1 MGLISKQV
9 LGIGVHAR
17 EDPPRYTAGRP
28 PSQSLRRIHRTHL
41 FGLRDFTI
49 YFCNVILGILS
60 PEVII
65 VEPNYENMY
74 VMFEKD
80 SNAKRYFNGLP
91 DYVREQ
97 ISSRANSVNTYA
109 GLRDYAENLLR
120 GDD

>member
-1 MGLISKQV
+1 MPAKIRPD
-9 LGIGVHAR
+9 I
-17 EDPPRYTAGRP
+17 PPTGRHRNP
-28 PSQSLRRIHRTHL
+28 FAAFTERIR
-41 FGLRDFTI
+41 
-49 YFCNVILGILS
+49 S
-60 PEVII
+60 VII
-65 VEPNYENMY
+65 VEPKYENMY
-74 VMFEKD
+74 AMFEKD

>member
-1 MGLISKQV
+1 M
-9 LGIGVHAR
+9 
-17 EDPPRYTAGRP
+17 
-28 PSQSLRRIHRTHL
+28 
-41 FGLRDFTI
+41 
-49 YFCNVILGILS
+49 ILGILS

-97 ISSRANSVNTYA
+97 ISSRANSVNNYA

>member
-1 MGLISKQV
+1 
-9 LGIGVHAR
+9 
-17 EDPPRYTAGRP
+17 
-28 PSQSLRRIHRTHL
+28 
-41 FGLRDFTI
+41 
-49 YFCNVILGILS
+49 VILGILS

>member
-1 MGLISKQV
+1 M
-9 LGIGVHAR
+9 
-17 EDPPRYTAGRP
+17 
-28 PSQSLRRIHRTHL
+28 
-41 FGLRDFTI
+41 
-49 YFCNVILGILS
+49 ILGILS

-65 VEPNYENMY
+65 VEPKYENMY
-74 VMFEKD
+74 VVFEKD

>member
-1 MGLISKQV
+1 M
-9 LGIGVHAR
+9 
-17 EDPPRYTAGRP
+17 
-28 PSQSLRRIHRTHL
+28 
-41 FGLRDFTI
+41 
-49 YFCNVILGILS
+49 ILGILS

-65 VEPNYENMY
+65 VERKYENMY
-74 VMFEKD
+74 AMFEED

-97 ISSRANSVNTYA
+97 ISSRANSVNTYS

>member
-1 MGLISKQV
+1 M
-9 LGIGVHAR
+9 
-17 EDPPRYTAGRP
+17 
-28 PSQSLRRIHRTHL
+28 
-41 FGLRDFTI
+41 
-49 YFCNVILGILS
+49 ILGILS
-60 PEVII
+60 PEAII
-65 VEPNYENMY
+65 VEPKYENMY
-74 VMFEKD
+74 AMFEKD

>member
-1 MGLISKQV
+1 M
-9 LGIGVHAR
+9 
-17 EDPPRYTAGRP
+17 
-28 PSQSLRRIHRTHL
+28 
-41 FGLRDFTI
+41 
-49 YFCNVILGILS
+49 ILGILS

-65 VEPNYENMY
+65 VEPKYENMY
-74 VMFEKD
+74 AMFEED

-97 ISSRANSVNTYA
+97 ISSRANSVNTYS

>member
-1 MGLISKQV
+1 M
-9 LGIGVHAR
+9 
-17 EDPPRYTAGRP
+17 
-28 PSQSLRRIHRTHL
+28 
-41 FGLRDFTI
+41 
-49 YFCNVILGILS
+49 ILGILF

-65 VEPNYENMY
+65 VEPKYENMY